1 MSGGHYVLDMSF
13 LASEALTQFQAV
25 TLDTAGTISAAD
37 AQGERIIG
45 ICQEAVTAADVTN
58 GRVVNVRVLGVSRA
72 IASGTP
78 DPGELVTA
86 SADGSLE
93 PVATGDF
100 SVGICVATTSAADN
114 DQFDVLL
121 TPSNGVASA

>member
-1 MSGGHYVLDMSF
+1 MSGGYYVLDMTF
-13 LASEALTQFQAV
+13 TASEALTQFQAV

-45 ICQEAVTAADVTN
+45 ICQETITAGDVTN
-58 GRVVNVRVLGVSRA
+58 GRAVSVRVLGVSRA
-72 IASGTP
+72 VANGAIN
-78 DPGELVTA
+78 PGAIVTA

-93 PVATGDF
+93 AVATGDF
-100 SVGICVATTSAADN
+100 PVGVCVASQAVADN

-121 TPSNGVASA
+121 TPPGGVASA